1 MPVFKF
7 KVSWMD
13 DDNINRS
20 IALTNG
26 QSFLQF
32 HEAILNAFEFEKK
45 TASAVFY
52 ESNEKQL
59 KGRAISSEVLV
70 NKKDAPALSMLKTP
84 VSALIDNP
92 DKKFIYE
99 FDPVKNWA
107 FFVELIGIDKEEN
120 AKITY
125 PHCFYK
131 EGIAP
136 ALTGA
141 KSLAENRMVEME
153 EKYDLGKEEMDEGY
167 GSEGD
172 EDNDSD
178 DSSSEEED
186 YGSEYNDEGEQY

>member
-7 KVSWMD
+7 KVSWED

-32 HEAILNAFEFEKK
+32 HQAILQAFEFDKK
-45 TASAVFY
+45 EASATFY
-52 ESNEKQL
+52 ESNDRKM

-84 VSALIDNP
+84 VSALVDNP

-99 FDPVKNWA
+99 YDPVKNWT
-107 FFVELIGIDKEEN
+107 FFVELVGVDREEN
-120 AKITY
+120 PKIEY
-125 PHCFYK
+125 PNCFFK
-131 EGIAP
+131 EGISP
-136 ALTGA
+136 ILTGA
-141 KSLAENRMVEME
+141 RSLTENKMVELE
-153 EKYDLGKEEMDEGY
+153 DKYDLGKEEMDEGY

-172 EDNDSD
+172 EEDDNGTD
-178 DSSSEEED
+178 DDGVEDAD
-186 YGSEYNDEGEQY
+186 YGEDSEQY

>member
-7 KVSWMD
+7 KVSWDD

-32 HEAILNAFEFEKK
+32 HEAILKAFEFENKS
-45 TASAVFY
+45 ASGVFY
-52 ESNEKQL
+52 ESNEKRV

-92 DKKFIYE
+92 DKKFIFEY
-99 FDPVKNWA
+99 DPVKNWS

-120 AKITY
+120 LKVDY

-136 ALTGA
+136 MLTGA
-141 KSLAENRMVEME
+141 KSLSENRMVEME

-167 GSEGD
+167 GDEGED
-172 EDNDSD
+172 EENDSD
-178 DSSSEEED
+178 EES
-186 YGSEYNDEGEQY
+186 YGEESYGDEGEQY